1 MQKPLHRYSTLAAF
15 WHWLAAALVIGQ
27 FTTGWLFHKVY
38 EKGTPERLEWFSWHK
53 TIGAAL
59 IVVVLLRL
67 LTRFFVAA
75 PKQPPR
81 LPGWQRVAAG
91 VSHFLLYVFLVA
103 IPLGGLMAV
112 SDGTSWV
119 ELKFG
124 LAFPAVP
131 GVTEAVADWAGD
143 AHETYVWAFAA
154 LLGVHLL
161 AAAYHQSRRDS
172 AAGRMPPFS
181 R

>member
-15 WHWLAAALVIGQ
+15 WHWLAAALVIAQ
-27 FTTGWLFHKVY
+27 FTTGYLFHEVY
-38 EKGTPERLEWFSWHK
+38 ARGSEARSGMFEWHK

-59 IVVVLLRL
+59 ILVVILRL
-67 LTRFFVAA
+67 ATRFVSAA
-75 PKQPPR
+75 PEQPQR
-81 LPGWQRVAAG
+81 LPAWERSAATI
-91 VSHFLLYVFLVA
+91 SHVFLYIFLVA

-112 SDGTSWV
+112 SDGKAWID
-119 ELKFG
+119 LKFG

-131 GVTEAVADWAGD
+131 GISERVAEWAGE
-143 AHETYVWAFAA
+143 AHATYVWAFGA
-154 LLGVHLL
+154 LLVVHLL
-161 AAAYHQSRRDS
+161 AAIYHQTRRDP